1 VVNVFYSKDGG
12 ETWENKEG
20 DEDNGGLPNLPVR
33 SILQNPIVLS
43 EVIVGTDLGVWYTK
57 NFFDSSPSWSPAFNG
72 MSDVRVTDLDMRDDY
87 KVFASTYGRGIF
99 SSYFSSDGPL
109 LQLSTPQPSLKV
121 GQGETSSFKINYRVF
136 SNYDF
141 ETTFSLEGIT

>member
-1 VVNVFYSKDGG
+1 
-12 ETWENKEG
+12 
-20 DEDNGGLPNLPVR
+20 
-33 SILQNPIVLS
+33 
-43 EVIVGTDLGVWYTK
+43 
-57 NFFDSSPSWSPAFNG
+57 

-109 LQLSTPQPSLKV
+109 LQLSTAQPSLKV

-136 SNYDF
+136 F
-141 ETTFSLEGIT
+141 KL

>member
-1 VVNVFYSKDGG
+1 LVQI
-12 ETWENKEG
+12 WEYGTLKT
-20 DEDNGGLPNLPVR
+20 
-33 SILQNPIVLS
+33 SSIVLHHGLQLS
-43 EVIVGTDLGVWYTK
+43 
-57 NFFDSSPSWSPAFNG
+57 NG

-109 LQLSTPQPSLKV
+109 LQLSTPQPSLKI
-121 GQGETSSFKINYRVF
+121 GQGETNSFKIKYRVF

-141 ETTFSLEGIT
+141 ETTFSLEGYLKILK